1 MVSGID
7 TLLYYQL
14 TSADTVSAL
23 SGTVSGDTLG
33 TQILDK
39 KIQDADGAG
48 FFSGT
53 FPAVVGGAITNIS
66 LSGKS
71 GDGLDN
77 TISGNCVYVYDST
90 LDRIVAQLPPFIA
103 STGGGGPF
111 SNPNVVTTNTTVSR
125 VDLTANLSGGPG
137 TTASFDGDVNISG
150 SLGVSGDVTV
160 SGDIFV
166 SGGTI
171 SVCSQDSVASGAGDL
186 PILDTLICPSPPG
199 AFCFLSSVGDGTATA
214 SEVNFGEGTTVQAVS
229 SVGRAEE
236 NGYYAW
242 HSVDNTIY
250 VSANGIYKVD
260 FVGITEV
267 AAAITITISFYTGST
282 LVHRFDLRVH
292 SVTDPHNL
300 VGSWVGFVRTTEPIS
315 VTINSGSGDNA
326 QLMESS
332 TLFVQRLA

>member
-48 FFSGT
+48 FFSAT
-53 FPAVVGGAITNIS
+53 FPAVVGGAITSIS

-90 LDRIVAQLPPFIA
+90 LDRIVTQLAPFIA

-111 SNPNVVTTNTTVSR
+111 SNPNIVTTNTTISR
-125 VDLTANLSGGPG
+125 VNLTANLSGGPG

-150 SLGVSGDVTV
+150 NLGVSGDTGLSGTLVVSTCPFPTPFAHARLTGAGTAATTETHIGAGATINQDETGASQVVWNDTSKEFDISAAGTWELTVNGLITGADTTIVTLRITQTV
-160 SGDIFV
+160 GVNDTVLNTKALFV
-166 SGGTI
+166 LGAVPWPATI
-171 SVCSQDSVASGAGDL
+171 SAVFDVAD
-186 PILDTLICPSPPG
+186 
-199 AFCFLSSVGDGTATA
+199 TA
-214 SEVNFGEGTTVQAVS
+214 SIWASLQDDGSDNIQAQSGTTM
-229 SVGRAEE
+229 
-236 NGYYAW
+236 
-242 HSVDNTIY
+242 
-250 VSANGIYKVD
+250 
-260 FVGITEV
+260 
-267 AAAITITISFYTGST
+267 T
-282 LVHRFDLRVH
+282 LRRLR
-292 SVTDPHNL
+292 
-300 VGSWVGFVRTTEPIS
+300 
-315 VTINSGSGDNA
+315 
-326 QLMESS
+326 
-332 TLFVQRLA
+332 

>member
-23 SGTVSGDTLG
+23 SGTIAGDTLG

-48 FFSGT
+48 FFSST
-53 FPAVVGGAITNIS
+53 FPAMVGGSLTTIELSAGGPNI
-66 LSGKS
+66 K
-71 GDGLDN
+71 GDC
-77 TISGNCVYVYDST
+77 IYVYNA
-90 LDRIVAQLPPFIA
+90 LNDRIVTQVAPFISGA
-103 STGGGGPF
+103 LGGGAF
-111 SNPNVVTTNTTVSR
+111 SEPTVIRTSDAVDR

-137 TTASFDGDVNISG
+137 TTASFDGDVTISG
-150 SLGVSGDVTV
+150 SLGVSGDVNV

-186 PILDTLICPSPPG
+186 PTLDTLICPSPPG
-199 AFCFLSSVGDGTATA
+199 AFCFLSSVGDGTATTA
-214 SEVNFGEGTTVQAVS
+214 EVNFGAGTTVQAVS
-229 SVGRAEE
+229 SVGRAGE

-260 FVGITEV
+260 LVGITEV
-267 AAAITITISFYTGST
+267 GAAIDIKISFYTGAV
-282 LVHRFDLRVH
+282 LVHRFDIRVH
-292 SVTDPHNL
+292 SVTDPHSL
-300 VGSWVGFVRTTEPIS
+300 IGSWVGLVKTTDPIS
-315 VTINSGSGDNA
+315 VTINSGSGDTA
-326 QLMESS
+326 QLMQGS
-332 TLFVQRLA
+332 TVFVQRLA